1 MDTDGLV
8 LIWQLIHL
16 GVYLPAHGHGLPNKN
31 QETEKT
37 RWGQTACKVYHNPFP

>member
-31 QETEKT
+31 QETEEYQQFT
-37 RWGQTACKVYHNPFP
+37 LESNHRLT